1 MKQYGRTVNF
11 AGECALLLFHRD
23 PDLAVVVLVLGAVLK
38 PAGVAIQL
46 HIDACGDLVVGVRG
60 QHWEKICW
68 FSPWRAWGIRPV
80 QGNTAQ
86 VWAGMVRVVKPSG
99 SPWPDRSCRR

>member
-11 AGECALLLFHRD
+11 AEECALLLFHRD

-60 QHWEKICW
+60 QPLGEDLL
-68 FSPWRAWGIRPV
+68 V
-80 QGNTAQ
+80 QWVRKGSSGVDAERVCQ
-86 VWAGMVRVVKPSG
+86 VS
-99 SPWPDRSCRR
+99 

>member
-1 MKQYGRTVNF
+1 MLSAYDTGMFGGFCLKQYGRTVNF

-60 QHWEKICW
+60 QPLGEDLLSCK
-68 FSPWRAWGIRPV
+68 
-80 QGNTAQ
+80 
-86 VWAGMVRVVKPSG
+86 
-99 SPWPDRSCRR
+99 RSTMFLYR